1 MKFEFEDHEIGDT
14 ASRASGVIFF
24 VLCSIPILSTVL
36 YGGVDT
42 GTWTVISVLAG
53 IIALT
58 WLVDAWLGKGILI
71 NRSTL
76 LLPLAGLIAIGFV
89 QLLPFFSSGLPT
101 ELLADQSRQPLSMDP
116 YATRFFLVRL
126 IVYLVFFA
134 AALTYLNTE
143 RRLKKVTIGL
153 VLFGALVSFFGILQ
167 WLAKPEAIYGLRETP
182 NAVPFGPFVNQHH
195 FAAFTE
201 MGFGLALGLLAGKG
215 IKRDKMLLVGV
226 GALMLIVAALLTSSR
241 GGFISY
247 AGILS
252 FVLIVRYWSRSKG
265 GEKDASEPPKKLIL
279 VIAPVLAAVVV
290 ILGVVVFVGGDTS
303 LMRGAGLAD
312 APADVSNGRIHFWTT
327 ALKIFAEHPIL
338 GAGYDAFGVAFT
350 RLDTWNGIFRIEQA
364 HNDYLQTLADAG
376 IVGFVCVAAFIF
388 LLFKKGLKVIAN
400 TSDGFRSSVAIGAL
414 AGCVGILI
422 HSFFDFPLRTPANAF
437 IFLLLAA
444 VATVSIKSTETP
456 KSSRR

>member
-1 MKFEFEDHEIGDT
+1 MNLKFENHEIGET
-14 ASRASGVIFF
+14 ASRTSGALFF
-24 VLCSIPILSTVL
+24 VVCSIPVLSTIL

-42 GTWTVISVLAG
+42 GTWTVISLLAG
-53 IIALT
+53 IIALA
-58 WLVDAWLGKGILI
+58 WLVDAWLGKGFLI

-89 QLLPFFSSGLPT
+89 QLLPLFSSGLPT
-101 ELLADQSRQPLSMDP
+101 ELLADRSRQPLSMDP

-167 WLAKPEAIYGLRETP
+167 WLAKPDAIYGLRETP

-226 GALMLIVAALLTSSR
+226 GALMLIVAALLTGSR

-265 GEKDASEPPKKLIL
+265 GEKDAPEPPKKLIL
-279 VIAPVLAAVVV
+279 VIAPVLAAVVL
-290 ILGVVVFVGGDTS
+290 ILGVVVFVGGDSS
-303 LMRGAGLAD
+303 LLRGTGMSD

-327 ALKIFAEHPIL
+327 ALKIFSEHPIL

-350 RLDTWNGIFRIEQA
+350 RLDTWNGIFRVEQA

-388 LLFKKGLKVIAN
+388 LLFKKGLKVIA
-400 TSDGFRSSVAIGAL
+400 TASDAYRSSVAIGAL

-437 IFLLLAA
+437 TFLLLAA
-444 VATVSIKSTETP
+444 VATVSIRSAETP
-456 KSSRR
+456 KSRRR